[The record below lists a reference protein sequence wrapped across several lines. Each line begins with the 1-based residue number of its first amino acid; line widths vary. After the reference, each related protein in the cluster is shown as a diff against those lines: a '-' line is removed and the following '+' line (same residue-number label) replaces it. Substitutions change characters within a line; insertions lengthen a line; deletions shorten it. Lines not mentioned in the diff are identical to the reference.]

1 MPPTAGN
8 VPPRPQKTLTGQQ
21 PGEPSRSSSMPT
33 ATILSGGALG
43 LAIMGKASRRR
54 KTREGD
60 PPATRNGEPSAAPA
74 PFVARP
80 FKGLA
85 GETDWV
91 AIREVVPAATATVT
105 FASGAVDAESP
116 QSATVATVLP
126 LSWSGLR
133 RADGAVMVAL
143 QSGSTTGDAS
153 RDVAQVLLATA
164 VAEVGEPLTS
174 APLATSAT
182 PRLQDVLD
190 RSAPFEV
197 TVHQGF
203 DFWVP
208 DTTELDEEAR
218 ESLERANAGVVP
230 TVKIESVPSAYWC
243 KVGKRTYLRW
253 VLPHDEDAA
262 TDALARLQAASA
274 TSLGEGTRLLG
285 AFRACGLLVPV
296 WDLDP
301 QMSSGGYEEAVA
313 QMAVRLD
320 EALAQGGAL
329 SSEQRRARSGLL
341 SRQVTLR

>member
-1 MPPTAGN
+1 
-8 VPPRPQKTLTGQQ
+8 
-21 PGEPSRSSSMPT
+21 
-33 ATILSGGALG
+33 
-43 LAIMGKASRRR
+43 MGKASRRR
-54 KTREGD
+54 KTGSDSVHDRSGD
-60 PPATRNGEPSAAPA
+60 LSVAPA
-74 PFVARP
+74 PYVGRP
-80 FKGLA
+80 FEGLV

-105 FASGAVDAESP
+105 FAAGVVPADGP

-133 RADGAVMVAL
+133 RTDGVVMVAL

-153 RDVAQVLLATA
+153 RDVAQVLLSTAAAEAGTPLPAT
-164 VAEVGEPLTS
+164 
-174 APLATSAT
+174 PLATAAT

-190 RSAPFEV
+190 PAAPFEV
-197 TVHQGF
+197 TVHEGF

-208 DTTELDEEAR
+208 DTEELDEDGK
-218 ESLERANAGVVP
+218 ESLERANAAAIP
-230 TVKIESVPSAYWC
+230 TTKLESARAAYWC
-243 KVGKRTYLRW
+243 RVGERTYLRW

-262 TDALARLQAASA
+262 TDALARMLAASA

-301 QMSSGGYEEAVA
+301 GLAAADYEDAVA
-313 QMAVRLD
+313 GLAVRLD
-320 EALAQGGAL
+320 EALAHSGAL
-329 SSEQRRARSGLL
+329 SAAERRARSGLL